1 MVRAVNPA
9 PDETFLEIGPGRGA
23 LTAALAPHVRRIVAV
38 EVDRDLAGTL
48 ARQMPG
54 NVHLV
59 NADFLAVDLD
69 DLLRSEPRPL
79 RVVGNLPYNIS
90 SPILFRLLGAAG
102 EGTSFRDATIMLQR
116 EVAERL
122 AAKTGTAAYGTL
134 SLQAGLVADVDLL
147 LTLPPGAFRPAPK
160 VTSALVRLTFR
171 PPRVDVHWP
180 AFERIAR
187 GVFIHRRK
195 TLLNALRPLS
205 ASLGRSAEELIA
217 RAGLDPSQRP
227 QTLTVADVARLSM
240 AVL

>member
-1 MVRAVNPA
+1 M
-9 PDETFLEIGPGRGA
+9 
-23 LTAALAPHVRRIVAV
+23 RRIVAV
-38 EVDRDLAGTL
+38 EVDRDLASAL
-48 ARQMPG
+48 ARQLPG

-69 DLLRSEPRPL
+69 DLLRNEPQPL
-79 RVVGNLPYNIS
+79 RVVGNLPYNVS
-90 SPILFRLLGAAG
+90 SPILFRLLGAARDG
-102 EGTSFRDATIMLQR
+102 ALFRDATVMLQR
-116 EVAERL
+116 EVADRL
-122 AAKTGTAAYGTL
+122 TARPGTAAYGTL
-134 SLQAGLVADVDLL
+134 TLQVGLVADVEPL

-171 PPRVDVHWP
+171 PAQVDIHRP

-187 GVFIHRRK
+187 GVFMHRRK
-195 TLLNALRPLS
+195 TLLNALRPMS

-217 RAGLDPSQRP
+217 RANLNPSQRP